1 MNSLV
6 LVGPIVLW
14 LVLAIPLNCHNGI
27 TSPWAAAG
35 HFHQAS
41 QTDPSVSDALAA
53 MVNSGQSAPEYCQH
67 HGPAAGAPVA
77 SGALD
82 YTLDSNYTPLLEPSG
97 SDLPIIGSAAPRGAV
112 VSPPERPPSHPA

>member
-82 YTLDSNYTPLLEPSG
+82 YTLESAYTALGEPSR
-97 SDLPIIGSAAPRGAV
+97 SEPIPLSIAKPSGLHT
-112 VSPPERPPSHPA
+112 SPQDRPPSYHT